1 MHVLYVDDNPTN
13 RDELEEQLDFIAPE
27 WQFTF
32 ASTIEEAEREL
43 QSDTINA
50 LITRADVDGSDA
62 DSLLKL
68 SSEVHPAAIRVLVE
82 EVHRTRDIFI
92 PATLAHQYLLA
103 PVDPVQLVSAVQRLK
118 DLQSEI
124 YSDALQNIIIRIGR
138 LPSLPALYSE
148 IIREIS
154 HPSGTLDNVGKI
166 ITRDVA
172 MSAKILQ
179 LSNSPFFGFTTRIM
193 DLSHAV
199 FVLGMNTITGLVLTN
214 GIFSDIKVSAA
225 SGVDPERLMEHS
237 TDVALVARAMA
248 MAENLPREMVDMA
261 YVGGFLHDIGHLILA
276 SNLSEDMATVH
287 RIVREKHV
295 SIENAEFMVFGATH
309 AQIGGSLLGLWGFPS
324 EVIEAV
330 LRHHHPRKS
339 SDQKFS
345 PLTAVHV
352 ADALVKK
359 YDGGIQNA
367 DIAIDPTYLTGLDML
382 DKVDGWAHKYQNI
395 DHDQRDPKCSA

>member
-82 EVHRTRDIFI
+82 EVHRTRDIFL

-237 TDVALVARAMA
+237 TDVALVARATQQA
-248 MAENLPREMVDMA
+248 AIEIGPADRRYGVPWVEP
-261 YVGGFLHDIGHLILA
+261 VGRRLGIGCRPAGRQRTLLMQVERRVLYGLGRPDIT
-276 SNLSEDMATVH
+276 EPP
-287 RIVREKHV
+287 
-295 SIENAEFMVFGATH
+295 
-309 AQIGGSLLGLWGFPS
+309 LLGAHLVVRDWRFPV
-324 EVIEAV
+324 EPVLDAV
-330 LRHHHPRKS
+330 
-339 SDQKFS
+339 
-345 PLTAVHV
+345 
-352 ADALVKK
+352 
-359 YDGGIQNA
+359 
-367 DIAIDPTYLTGLDML
+367 
-382 DKVDGWAHKYQNI
+382 
-395 DHDQRDPKCSA
+395 